1 VPHRCLRCGNVYPDN
16 DNSILKGCKCGSVFF
31 MFLKTPE
38 DVQKMEEIQKEL
50 ELKETTLEKEL
61 EKKIEEKRI
70 ERRKFGIETV
80 RSPKEGVYEIDL
92 DALMKKRP
100 LIILEKGK
108 AYFIHLPSVFERF
121 KH

>member
-1 VPHRCLRCGNVYPDN
+1 MY
-16 DNSILKGCKCGSVFF
+16 
-31 MFLKTPE
+31 LKTAE
-38 DVQKMEEIQKEL
+38 DVKRMEEIQKEL

-61 EKKIEEKRI
+61 ERKIEEKKL
-70 ERRKFGIETV
+70 ERRKFGIETI
-80 RSPKEGVYEIDL
+80 RTPEEGIYEIDL

-121 KH
+121 KR

>member
-1 VPHRCLRCGNVYPDN
+1 MY
-16 DNSILKGCKCGSVFF
+16 
-31 MFLKTPE
+31 LKTPE
-38 DVQKMEEIQKEL
+38 DVQRIEEIQKEL
-50 ELKETTLEKEL
+50 KLKETTLEKEL
-61 EKKIEEKRI
+61 ERKIEEKRI

-108 AYFIHLPSVFERF
+108 AYFIHLPSVFEKF